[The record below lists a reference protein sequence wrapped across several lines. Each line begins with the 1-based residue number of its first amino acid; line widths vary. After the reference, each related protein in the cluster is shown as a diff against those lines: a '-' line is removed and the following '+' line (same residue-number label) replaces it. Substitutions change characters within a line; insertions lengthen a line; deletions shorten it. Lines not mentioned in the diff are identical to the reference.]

1 MKNILFLFGIMCLA
15 WSARAQ
21 QTTFEGVVQDS
32 LNNPMELANV
42 MAFYKRDS
50 IAASYALTDSDG
62 RYLLKLKEGEEYWIK
77 CSYLG
82 YEPWEGIF
90 VAKGKSMTQ
99 LITLTEST
107 YNLDGVEIVYE
118 FPVTISGDTITYK
131 TDAFTNGKER
141 KLKNVLEKLPGFEVD
156 KNGVIRVQGKK
167 VDKVLV
173 EGKEFFD
180 GDSKMAVNN
189 IPADVIDKI
198 DLLQNY
204 NEIGAMS
211 GLGNNESLALNIQ
224 LVDGNKSMWF
234 GDVEAGGG
242 PDERYLAHPNVF
254 YYSPKTSI
262 NFIGDINNIGEQAFT
277 MRDYF
282 RFNGGFESMGG
293 NAGSSFSLASDELGI
308 AMMQNDRAFE
318 TTSALAALNIT
329 HTPNK
334 KWSLSSYGIFS
345 GVDNQ
350 LKTRSLRNYVGT
362 QTERNE
368 VTESNLNQTLGSG
381 MLKIEATYKPNPQL
395 FISYQGF
402 AKTSSIE
409 DEDNRLST
417 FSTTATP
424 NTILESNRRDPFSI
438 DQKLTYFQMLDEHN
452 IISADASWKYKK
464 QRPNYFLQTETKPFD
479 SVLPISDSQDY
490 RLNQDKKILSNTV
503 DASFNYYYLINP
515 RNHINFTSGLNL
527 LDQYYQ
533 SGIEQILD
541 NGISS
546 QLPQDRFSNDA
557 NYNISDNY
565 VSAHYKTQL
574 GKLTL
579 SPGIN
584 WHYYSLKDNQSGNNL
599 TSIKTLWLPDFFAK
613 YKFGSSENITLNYS
627 VNTEFTDVQNAGNAT
642 IIRNY
647 NSLFYGNRSLENL
660 WYHSLNLSYMNFDM
674 YNFTNFYFMV
684 NYQKRFDD
692 INESVVYSGT
702 DRLSVPTNALLTNDI
717 LMSNASYEKR
727 FTFLK
732 ATATANVSYSNFQ
745 NSVELEQNRNKSL
758 SQTYQLSAETNFSV
772 LPNLEIG
779 IKNTWANYQSS
790 SIDQTYIT
798 NSPYAKLEVVIPGG
812 FIITADYE
820 YTDYH
825 AKDNETSSYY
835 DFLKAAIYYRK
846 DDSPWE
852 FKIAGNNLLNTESI
866 RRDSFSDNVI
876 STYQYFVQPRYVMFT
891 AKFDL

>member
-1 MKNILFLFGIMCLA
+1 MKKILFLLGIVCLA

-21 QTTFEGVVQDS
+21 QTMFEGVVQDS
-32 LNNPMELANV
+32 LNTPLELANV
-42 MAFYKRDS
+42 MAFYNNDS
-50 IAASYALTDSDG
+50 TAASYAMTDADG
-62 RYLLKLKEGEEYWIK
+62 RYALKLKEGIEYWIK

-82 YEPWEGIF
+82 FETWEGTF

-99 LITLTEST
+99 NINLVEST
-107 YNLDGVEIVYE
+107 TNLDAVEIVYE

-156 KNGVIRVQGKK
+156 NNGEIRVQGKK

-204 NEIGAMS
+204 NEISAMS

-224 LVDGNKSMWF
+224 LIDGKKSMWF
-234 GDVEAGGG
+234 GDIEAGAG
-242 PDERYLAHPNVF
+242 PNDRYLAHPNVF

-293 NAGSSFSLASDELGI
+293 KGGSSFSLASDDLGI

-329 HTPNK
+329 HNPNK
-334 KWSLSSYGIFS
+334 KWSLSTYGIFS
-345 GVDNQ
+345 GVDNL

-368 VTESNLNQTLGSG
+368 VTESDLNQTLGSG
-381 MLKIEATYKPNPQL
+381 MLKFEATYKPSPQL
-395 FISYQGF
+395 FMSYQGF
-402 AKTSSIE
+402 VKTSSIE

-417 FSTTATP
+417 FSTATP
-424 NTILESNRRDPFSI
+424 NSILENNRRDPFSI
-438 DQKLTYFQMLDEHN
+438 DQKLNYFHMLNKQN

-464 QRPNYFLQTETKPFD
+464 QLPNYYLQTETKPFD
-479 SVLPISDSQDY
+479 TVLPIIDSQDY
-490 RLNQDKKILSNTV
+490 RLNQEKTILSNTV
-503 DASFNYYYLINP
+503 DAAFNYYYLINP
-515 RNHINFTSGLNL
+515 RNHINFTTGVNV
-527 LDQYYQ
+527 LDQNYQ
-533 SGIEQILD
+533 SNIQQILD
-541 NGISS
+541 NGSSS
-546 QLPQDRFSNDA
+546 QLPEDRFSNDA
-557 NYNISDNY
+557 NYNIVDTY
-565 VSAHYKTQL
+565 VSAHHKAQL

-584 WHYYSLKDNQSGNNL
+584 WHYYSLKNTQTSTNL
-599 TSIKTLWLPDFFAK
+599 NSNKNLWLPDFFAK
-613 YKFGSSENITLNYS
+613 YKLGSSENITMNYS
-627 VNTEFTDVQNAGNAT
+627 INAEFTDVQNVGNAT
-642 IIRNY
+642 SIRNY
-647 NSLFYGNRSLENL
+647 NSLFNGNRTLENL
-660 WYHSLNLSYMNFDM
+660 WYHSIDVSYMNFDM

-684 NYQKRFDD
+684 NYQKRYDD
-692 INESVVYSGT
+692 INESVVYNGT
-702 DRLSVPTNALLTNDI
+702 DRLSAPTNAMLANDI
-717 LMSNASYEKR
+717 LMTNASFEKR
-727 FTFLK
+727 FAFLK
-732 ATATANVSYSNFQ
+732 AKATANVSYSNLQ

-758 SQTYQLSAETNFSV
+758 SQSYKISAETNFSI
-772 LPNLEIG
+772 LPNIEIG
-779 IKNTWANYQSS
+779 VEQKWANYKSS
-790 SIDQTYIT
+790 NLDQTYVT
-798 NSPYAKLEVVIPGG
+798 SNPYAKLEVVIPGG
-812 FIITADYE
+812 FIVTADYE

-825 AKDNETSSYY
+825 AKNNPTSSYY

-846 DDSPWE
+846 EGSAWE
-852 FKIAGNNLLNTESI
+852 FKLAGNNLLNTEYI

-876 STYQYFVQPRYVMFT
+876 STYQYFVQPRYVLLS